1 MELISVSF
9 IQVVKQLSKLT
20 VNAFRKC
27 DELQTQVT
35 KAYAKQPGDKRID
48 RNPYNQLVSQKASI
62 ILGNLQLKQ
71 CQLIFIIR
79 KQVRICIC
87 NLRNWTRVH
96 FRLWNDKIKTKK
108 INIF

>member
-79 KQVRICIC
+79 KQVRICIAIWEIGHEF
-87 NLRNWTRVH
+87 NSE
-96 FRLWNDKIKTKK
+96 FGMKK
-108 INIF
+108 WKQRKST